1 MKPEEFIS
9 VEEMTGSDHR
19 PVCATF
25 KLKTIPNFVEPW
37 KATMEVTLMPK
48 FNTPIIERHF

>member
-25 KLKTIPNFVEPW
+25 KLKTIPNLVEPW